1 MSRIGRLPIPIPSGV
16 KVDITDS
23 TVKVTGPKGSLSL
36 TITPGIGVAVAKD
49 KIVLSIETQSKNA
62 SALEGLARSLINNM
76 VTGVSKGFE
85 KALELV
91 GVGYRAEM
99 KGSALQFILGYS
111 HPVVYEV
118 PKGIKATVDK
128 QTRIVLEGIDKQLV
142 GETAAIIR
150 GFKPPDPYKAKGIKY
165 ADEVIKKKIG
175 KKGIK

>member
-23 TVKVTGPKGSLSL
+23 TVKVTGPKGSLSQ
-36 TITPGIGVAVAKD
+36 TITPGIGVTVAQD

-62 SALEGLARSLINNM
+62 SALEGLTRSLINNM

-85 KALELV
+85 RVLELV

-99 KGSALQFILGYS
+99 KGSSLQLILGFA

-118 PKGIKATVDK
+118 PKGIKTTVDK

>member
-16 KVDITDS
+16 KVEITGS
-23 TVKVTGPKGSLSL
+23 TVKVTGPKGTLSNR
-36 TITPGIGVAVAKD
+36 IAPGIGLSTAKD
-49 KIVLSIETQSKNA
+49 KIVFSIEAQSKNA
-62 SALEGLARSLINNM
+62 SALEGLSRSLVNNM

-85 KALELV
+85 EALELV

-99 KGSALQFILGYS
+99 KGSSLQLVVGYS

-128 QTRIVLEGIDKQLV
+128 QTRIVLEGIDKQLL

>member
-16 KVDITDS
+16 KVEITDAI
-23 TVKVTGPKGSLSL
+23 VKVTGPKGSLSQ
-36 TITPGIGVAVAKD
+36 TIAAGIGVSVAKD
-49 KIVLSIETQSKNA
+49 KIIFSIETQSKNA
-62 SALEGLARSLINNM
+62 SALEGLSRSLINNM

-85 KALELV
+85 EALELV

-99 KGSALQFILGYS
+99 KGSSLQLILGYS

-128 QTRIVLEGIDKQLV
+128 QTRILLEGIDKQLV
-142 GETAAIIR
+142 GETAATIR

>member
-1 MSRIGRLPIPIPSGV
+1 MSRIGRLPIAIPSGV
-16 KVDITDS
+16 KVEINNA
-23 TVKVTGPKGSLSL
+23 TVNVTGPKGSLSQA
-36 TITPGIGVAVAKD
+36 IAPGIGVAVAKD

-85 KALELV
+85 EALELV

-99 KGSALQFILGYS
+99 KGSSLQLILGYS

-128 QTRIVLEGIDKQLV
+128 QTRIVLEGIDKQLL

-150 GFKPPDPYKAKGIKY
+150 GFKPPDAYKAKGIKY

>member
-1 MSRIGRLPIPIPSGV
+1 VSA
-16 KVDITDS
+16 T
-23 TVKVTGPKGSLSL
+23 
-36 TITPGIGVAVAKD
+36 KD
-49 KIVLSIETQSKNA
+49 KIVLSIETQGRNA
-62 SALEGLARSLINNM
+62 SALEGLTRSLINNM

-99 KGSALQFILGYS
+99 KGSSLQLVLGYS
-111 HPVVYEV
+111 HPVVFEV
-118 PKGIKATVDK
+118 PEGIKATVDK
-128 QTRIVLEGIDKQLV
+128 QTRIVLEGIDRQLV

>member
-1 MSRIGRLPIPIPSGV
+1 MSRIGRLPIAIPSGV
-16 KVDITDS
+16 KVEITDA
-23 TVKVTGPKGSLSL
+23 TVKVTGPKGSLAR
-36 TITPGIGVAVAKD
+36 TIPPGIGVAVAQD
-49 KIVLSIETQSKNA
+49 KIVVSIETESKSA
-62 SALEGLARSLINNM
+62 SALGGMTRSLINNM

-99 KGSALQFILGYS
+99 KDSALQLILGYS

-128 QTRIVLEGIDKQLV
+128 QTRILLEGIDRQLV
-142 GETAAIIR
+142 GETAATIR

>member
-16 KVDITDS
+16 KVEITDS
-23 TVKVTGPKGSLSL
+23 VVKVTGPKGSLSQK
-36 TITPGIGVAVAKD
+36 ITPGIGVSVAKD
-49 KIVLSIETQSKNA
+49 KIVLSIETQGKNA
-62 SALEGLARSLINNM
+62 SALEGLNRSLINNM

-85 KALELV
+85 EALELV

-99 KGSALQFILGYS
+99 KGSSLQLILGYS

-128 QTRIVLEGIDKQLV
+128 QTRIVLEGIDKQLL
-142 GETAAIIR
+142 GETAATIR
-150 GFKPPDPYKAKGIKY
+150 GFKTPDPYKAKGIKY

>member
-1 MSRIGRLPIPIPSGV
+1 V
-16 KVDITDS
+16 KI
-23 TVKVTGPKGSLSL
+23 TGPKGSLSH
-36 TITPGIGVAVAKD
+36 TITPGIGVSATKD
-49 KIVLSIETQSKNA
+49 KIVLSIETQGRNA
-62 SALEGLARSLINNM
+62 SALEGLTRSLINNM

-99 KGSALQFILGYS
+99 KGSSLQLVLGYS
-111 HPVVYEV
+111 HPVVFEV
-118 PKGIKATVDK
+118 PEGIKATVDK
-128 QTRIVLEGIDKQLV
+128 QTRIVLEGIDRQLV

>member
-1 MSRIGRLPIPIPSGV
+1 MSRIGRLPVPIPSGV
-16 KVDITDS
+16 KVEIAGS
-23 TVKVTGPKGSLSL
+23 AVKVTGPKGSLSH
-36 TITPGIGVAVAKD
+36 TITPGIGVSATKD
-49 KIVLSIETQSKNA
+49 KIVLSIETQGRNA
-62 SALEGLARSLINNM
+62 SALEGLTRSLINNM

-85 KALELV
+85 EALELV

-99 KGSALQFILGYS
+99 KGSSLQLVLGFS
-111 HPVVYEV
+111 HPVVFEV
-118 PKGIKATVDK
+118 PKGIKATVEK
-128 QTRIVLEGIDKQLV
+128 QTRIVLEGIDRQLV